1 MKVEMYND
9 GDLVKI
15 LDFELARG
23 ISKGDYIQIQ
33 ESLYKVYTVCYV
45 IGDKDRVEKLQLEV
59 NLED

>member
-1 MKVEMYND
+1 MKVELFND
-9 GDLVKI
+9 GDPVKV

-33 ESLYKVYTVCYV
+33 KSLYNVNNVCYV

-59 NLED
+59 SLED